1 MGILLN
7 IIMSVLPMYSSVSL
21 DACIHKK
28 FTVLLYNF
36 ESNYNNNLVIMT
48 ITILFAGIDILQIKI
63 IILDQM
69 YSTLSNTITNKAD

>member
-7 IIMSVLPMYSSVSL
+7 IIMSVLPMYSSITL
-21 DACIHKK
+21 DTCIYKK
-28 FTVLLYNF
+28 FTFLLYNF

-63 IILDQM
+63 IIHDQM
-69 YSTLSNTITNKAD
+69 YSTLSNTITSKAD